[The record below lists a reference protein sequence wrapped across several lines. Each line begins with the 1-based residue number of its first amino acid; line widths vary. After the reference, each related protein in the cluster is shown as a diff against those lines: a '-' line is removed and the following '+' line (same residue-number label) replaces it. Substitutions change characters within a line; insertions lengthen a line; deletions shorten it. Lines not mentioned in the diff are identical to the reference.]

1 MDMILVLNNT
11 RPMATIRPIRSEEL
25 LVFNSSSFNRTEVS
39 ANNNESEEI
48 PRTSFFTVGIALTVG
63 LLDMLGKDDSVG
75 EVLGL
80 NDGETD
86 GWVVGEVD
94 VDGDCEGLIEG
105 EELGS
110 TDMVGNWEMV
120 GNADGDVDGLIEMEG
135 NMVGSVD
142 IVGDADGR
150 LVGLDD
156 MEGEEVG

>member
-86 GWVVGEVD
+86 G
-94 VDGDCEGLIEG
+94 
-105 EELGS
+105 
-110 TDMVGNWEMV
+110 
-120 GNADGDVDGLIEMEG
+120 
-135 NMVGSVD
+135 
-142 IVGDADGR
+142 
-150 LVGLDD
+150 
-156 MEGEEVG
+156 